1 MCVERRR
8 WKRREG
14 EGEEEGK
21 EKREGEAQR
30 KTEQTS
36 LGRKPVSKVA
46 KPLRYWGWTGNSN
59 AGKSHECTEML

>member
-14 EGEEEGK
+14 EGEGGGK

-36 LGRKPVSKVA
+36 LGRTLVSKVA
-46 KPLRYWGWTGNSN
+46 KPPRYWGWTGR
-59 AGKSHECTEML
+59 KLEC